1 MKKRLDKSKVDP
13 NVGAEPR
20 RDVPSTKFGK
30 AIGDV
35 CLREDWTSV
44 GTLELWIG
52 GDRVAGTVALLSPER
67 ARQIGDVIVAWSV
80 QASKSQG
87 GA

>member
-1 MKKRLDKSKVDP
+1 MKKRPDKSKL
-13 NVGAEPR
+13 AEPGQPAR

-35 CLREDWTSV
+35 CLREEWTTI

-67 ARQIGDVIVAWSV
+67 AKQLGDALLAWV
-80 QASKSQG
+80 SQVG
-87 GA
+87 KK